1 MRMTTFLAVG
11 LVCLIAFAGARAA
24 EIESPPRGSMLRTEL
39 LDAVRP
45 AFEEQVGAP
54 VEFFVHDL
62 NVMGD
67 WAYGNVRLQ
76 RPGGGAIDWSSTKFA
91 EDVKQGMFDAENNL
105 FLLRRTGE
113 TWNLVELAL
122 GPTDVAWDWWRQQ
135 HNLPY
140 ELFGADPANFAQ

>member
-1 MRMTTFLAVG
+1 MRMTTFLAAG
-11 LVCLIAFAGARAA
+11 LACLITFAGARAA
-24 EIESPPRGSMLRTEL
+24 EIESPPRGSPLRTEL

-54 VEFFVHDL
+54 VEFVVHDL

-76 RPGGGAIDWSSTKFA
+76 RPGGAEIDWSATKFA
-91 EDVKQGMFDAENNL
+91 EDVKQGMFDAENNV
-105 FLLRRTGE
+105 FLLQREGE
-113 TWNLVELAL
+113 AWNLVELAL

-140 ELFGADPANFAQ
+140 ELFGADPADFAQ